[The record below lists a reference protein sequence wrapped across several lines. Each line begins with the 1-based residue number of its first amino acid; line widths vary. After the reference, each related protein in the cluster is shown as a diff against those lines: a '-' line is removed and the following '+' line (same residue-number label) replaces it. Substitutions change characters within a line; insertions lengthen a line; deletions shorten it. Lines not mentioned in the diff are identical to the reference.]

1 MGMGVGGAP
10 GEPLEGVLGEVRRLR
25 ARGARD
31 PPEAPHRSKYEAAAL
46 LEAWRRGAAGSSPE
60 AAARADVA
68 LGQLKLDAEEPAEA
82 EALLGRGV
90 AVLARLGT
98 PALAAE
104 VVGAFNSLG
113 FLWCRRGD
121 FAQAGSYLEEA
132 LAAYHSAG
140 GGGGEGADGAA
151 GGEAD
156 EDREAAYTT
165 TCFLLAQVHG
175 QLGETAQSAHYC
187 GVTLGRQLKSGEYA
201 AHEWAQNAAQL
212 AGTYLDLELF
222 AHCEHLLAAASA
234 VLAAGPGARPDAAP
248 AGGDA
253 GDVPAN
259 VQLAWGKFHA
269 ARLAGA
275 AVGQEVVGEAAVS
288 KELDFSASLALPEPR
303 FVGRPVTFSVADYA
317 EAKRTF
323 NAAMAFLRAAL
334 AHYRLDGWVTE
345 HFNILMDASGLYKN
359 LAEFEP
365 DVHRQCVLHRLRA
378 RLLEPL
384 LPALNPKVFKNL
396 VQSVQLEAAD
406 AYSSILDIK
415 LAAGRPAAKVR
426 RAGERA
432 VARFDG
438 FLGEY
443 LGADGSR
450 LPEAVDEAV
459 EFHVLCSCI
468 NLARVLQKVAGLEGG
483 GGGPAARARLR
494 RALALLA
501 SVRRYWERP
510 ANAGRVMKEGSLLRL
525 EKPIVEEMTALM
537 ADKLRLL
544 EAAP

>member
-1 MGMGVGGAP
+1 MGMGATP
-10 GEPLEGVLGEVRRLR
+10 GELEGVLGEVRRL
-25 ARGARD
+25 RGARD

-46 LEAWRRGAAGSSPE
+46 LEAWRRGAAGSSAEPE

-90 AVLARLGT
+90 AVLAKSGT

-104 VVGAFNSLG
+104 VAGAFNSLG
-113 FLWCRRGD
+113 FLRCRRGD
-121 FAQAGSYLEEA
+121 FAQAGADLEEA

-140 GGGGEGADGAA
+140 GGGGEEAGDGA
-151 GGEAD
+151 AD

-234 VLAAGPGARPDAAP
+234 VLAAGPGATHVPDAAP

-269 ARLAGA
+269 TRLAGA
-275 AVGQEVVGEAAVS
+275 AVGEEVVGEAAVS
-288 KELDFSASLALPEPR
+288 KELDFSASLVLPEPR
-303 FVGRPVTFSVADYA
+303 FVGRPVTFPVADYA

-323 NAAMAFLRAAL
+323 NVAMAHLRAAL
-334 AHYRLDGWVTE
+334 AHYRLDEWVTE

-365 DVHRQCVLHRLRA
+365 DVHRRCVLHRLRA

-384 LPALNPKVFKNL
+384 LQALNPKVFKNL

-432 VARFDG
+432 AARFDG

-443 LGADGSR
+443 LGADGSIGLCR

-483 GGGPAARARLR
+483 ERAGERARLR

-501 SVRRYWERP
+501 GVRRYWERP

-525 EKPIVEEMTALM
+525 EKPIVEEMCLLM